1 MFGWLRARFRW
12 FSLHLEQTCLKAH
25 KALWFVNGY
34 FPAQSKPNRSSCRKF
49 DAIHVLKKQ
58 TEFSF
63 SSRSDCLSFCL
74 HIPILRKVLGFGC
87 WELSHVIFLMLRKK
101 EPLAKLSKFTNW
113 QIFSLKMVL
122 GCRFE
127 ENIHHFVNLL
137 SFSSSSFCLVL
148 RKITWPNSQQ
158 PKTRG
163 LVEHLAK

>member
-101 EPLAKLSKFTNW
+101 EPLAKLSKFTKW

-127 ENIHHFVNLL
+127 ENIHHLWICSAFQAVL
-137 SFSSSSFCLVL
+137 SVSSWEKLHDP
-148 RKITWPNSQQ
+148 TPNS
-158 PKTRG
+158 PK
-163 LVEHLAK
+163 LEVL